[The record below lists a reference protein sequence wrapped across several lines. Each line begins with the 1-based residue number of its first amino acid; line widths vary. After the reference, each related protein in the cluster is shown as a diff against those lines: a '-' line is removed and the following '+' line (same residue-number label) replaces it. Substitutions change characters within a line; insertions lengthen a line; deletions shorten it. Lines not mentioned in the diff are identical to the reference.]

1 MHKEKK
7 SKNVKGCFPP
17 KTSTLNTEKGF
28 KGRFNYLL
36 RTAKMMWM
44 TSINLMQNIT
54 YGVCNKL
61 LDIIPQFHNLVT
73 NYSGN
78 NLHCICDQAPEANC
92 FKFKSRKKAL
102 YIISS
107 NNWTNVEVKIRLFC

>member
-28 KGRFNYLL
+28 KGRFNYSL

-44 TSINLMQNIT
+44 TSINVMQNIT

-61 LDIIPQFHNLVT
+61 LDTIPQFSRICIVFVTKRRRQIASNLNQENKAASLHNSL
-73 NYSGN
+73 
-78 NLHCICDQAPEANC
+78 E
-92 FKFKSRKKAL
+92 
-102 YIISS
+102 
-107 NNWTNVEVKIRLFC
+107 